1 MTPARRPSNLPI
13 RAGTWALAGLL
24 AGLAGCRSQER
35 EQDKAERE
43 RLTMEMFQELVQQGT
58 LSPVSSM
65 EDAFG
70 EFRPEMGAT
79 PEDYGSLEGEPG
91 VDPGP
96 PNVGPTPLEP
106 GPGADPDPVV
116 EPPVEPEVTTVPGP
130 PPNYYQMFGP
140 RIIVH
145 EETGLITKP
154 FPMRATAGANLFTF
168 LTKYGDFPFW
178 NGEGTQP
185 AGTVYVEPMA
195 GQDTEFLSQNMRGA
209 GPAPGKDVPMGDWL
223 VVTAGPEL
231 LLDVEAF
238 IDTFAGGPPMI
249 EIEAK
254 IVEWVVRDTLDL
266 GVQDVSVDFPTKTLI
281 DQFGWDFP
289 NQSSPTSGGEFFA
302 AISSIH
308 DGVTYSAMFEALAAY
323 DNVSIISRPKITV
336 REGVKAKIESITKL
350 PYLKVQSINNSG
362 NAATNLDFQDV
373 GVQLYVTPRLVGT
386 SNIALQIDIE
396 ASQQTGS
403 AVTFEVG
410 GIGSGSTIST
420 PILSTRSAETLVY
433 LKPRQAVIL
442 GGLISE
448 RIVEEESGIPFLK
461 DLPLL
466 GYLFKSTLESKENST
481 LLFFIRPRL
490 IEGTDLNQPM

>member
-1 MTPARRPSNLPI
+1 MTQVHRPFASLHC
-13 RAGTWALAGLL
+13 AVAWSLAGLL
-24 AGLAGCRSQER
+24 VGLVGCRSQER
-35 EQDKAERE
+35 ELDKAERE
-43 RLTMEMFQELVQQGT
+43 QLTMEMFQELVQQGT
-58 LSPVSSM
+58 LTPIGSM

-91 VDPGP
+91 VAG
-96 PNVGPTPLEP
+96 P
-106 GPGADPDPVV
+106 GPGSMAAGPEPLDPAAPTVEPDPPAV
-116 EPPVEPEVTTVPGP
+116 TVPGP
-130 PPNYYQMFGP
+130 PPNYYQIFGP

-145 EETGLITKP
+145 EATGLITKP
-154 FPMRATAGANLFTF
+154 FPMRSTSGTSLMTF
-168 LTKYGDFPFW
+168 LTKYADFPFW
-178 NGEGTQP
+178 NGEGVQP
-185 AGTVYVEPMA
+185 AGTVYVEQLV
-195 GQDTEFLSQNMRGA
+195 GQDVEFLSQDMRKA
-209 GPAPGKDVPMGDWL
+209 GPAPGKDIMMGDWI

-231 LLDVEAF
+231 LQEVEAF
-238 IDTFAGGPPMI
+238 IDTFAGGPPQI

-254 IVEWVVRDTLDL
+254 IVEWVVRESLDL
-266 GVQDVSVDFPTKTLI
+266 GVQDVSIDFPGKTLI
-281 DQFGWDFP
+281 DEFGWDFP

-308 DGVTYSAMFEALAAY
+308 DGVTYAAMFEALASY
-323 DNVSIISRPKITV
+323 DNVSIISRPKVAV
-336 REGVKAKIESITKL
+336 REGVKAKIEALTKL

-362 NAATNLDFQDV
+362 NAATALDFQDV

-396 ASQQTGS
+396 ASQQTGN

-410 GIGSGSTIST
+410 GIGSSSTIST

>member
-1 MTPARRPSNLPI
+1 MTQVHRRFAPLH
-13 RAGTWALAGLL
+13 RAVAWSLAGLL
-24 AGLAGCRSQER
+24 AGLVGCRSQER

-43 RLTMEMFQELVQQGT
+43 ALTMEMFQELVQQGT
-58 LSPVSSM
+58 LTPIGSM

-79 PEDYGSLEGEPG
+79 PEDYGSLEGMPG
-91 VDPGP
+91 RPAPGP
-96 PNVGPTPLEP
+96 GSVAAGPAPLEP
-106 GPGADPDPVV
+106 AL
-116 EPPVEPEVTTVPGP
+116 PPVEPTTPAVTVPGP

-145 EETGLITKP
+145 EATGLITKP
-154 FPMRATAGANLFTF
+154 FPMRSTSGGSLMTF
-168 LTKYGDFPFW
+168 LTKYADFPFW
-178 NGEGTQP
+178 NGEGVQP
-185 AGTVYVEPMA
+185 AGTVYVDQMVA
-195 GQDTEFLSQNMRGA
+195 QDTEFLSDDMRKA
-209 GPAPGKDVPMGDWL
+209 GPAPGKDIAMGDWI

-231 LLDVEAF
+231 LQEVEAF
-238 IDTFAGGPPMI
+238 IDTFAGGPPQI

-254 IVEWVVRDTLDL
+254 IVEWVVRESLDL
-266 GVQDVSVDFPTKTLI
+266 GVQDVSIDFPTKTLI
-281 DQFGWDFP
+281 DEIGWDFP

-302 AISSIH
+302 GISSIH
-308 DGVTYSAMFEALAAY
+308 DGVTYAAMFEALASY
-323 DNVSIISRPKITV
+323 DNVSIISRPKVAV
-336 REGVKAKIESITKL
+336 REGVKAKIEAITKL

-362 NAATNLDFQDV
+362 NAATALDFQDV

-396 ASQQTGS
+396 ASQVTGS

-461 DLPLL
+461 DLPML

>member
-1 MTPARRPSNLPI
+1 M
-13 RAGTWALAGLL
+13 
-24 AGLAGCRSQER
+24 
-35 EQDKAERE
+35 DKVERE
-43 RLTMEMFQELVQQGT
+43 RLTVEMFQELVQQGT
-58 LSPVSSM
+58 LTPVGSM

-79 PEDYGSLEGEPG
+79 PEDYGRLDGEFGAPAPGSLTAGPGRLQREPA
-91 VDPGP
+91 VVEPGP
-96 PNVGPTPLEP
+96 PE
-106 GPGADPDPVV
+106 A
-116 EPPVEPEVTTVPGP
+116 TVPGP
-130 PPNYYQMFGP
+130 PPNYYQIFGP

-145 EETGLITKP
+145 EATGLITKP
-154 FPMRATAGANLFTF
+154 FPMRSTSGTALMNF
-168 LTKYGDFPFW
+168 LVAYADFPFW
-178 NGEGTQP
+178 NGEGVQP
-185 AGTVYVEPMA
+185 MGTVYVEQMI
-195 GQDTEFLSQNMRGA
+195 GQDTEFLSEDMRKA
-209 GPAPGKDVPMGDWL
+209 GPAPGKDIAMGDWI

-231 LLDVEAF
+231 LLEVEAF
-238 IDTFAGGPPMI
+238 IDTFAGGPPQI

-254 IVEWVVRDTLDL
+254 IVEWVVRESLDL
-266 GVQDVSVDFPTKTLI
+266 GVQDVSIDFPAKTLI

-289 NQSSPTSGGEFFA
+289 NQSSATSGGEFFA

-323 DNVSIISRPKITV
+323 DNVSIISRPKVAV

-350 PYLKVQSINNSG
+350 PFLQVQSINNSG
-362 NAATNLDFQDV
+362 NAATALAFQDV

-396 ASQQTGS
+396 ASQQTGT

-433 LKPRQAVIL
+433 LKPGQAVIL

-466 GYLFKSTLESKENST
+466 GYLFKSTFEAKENST